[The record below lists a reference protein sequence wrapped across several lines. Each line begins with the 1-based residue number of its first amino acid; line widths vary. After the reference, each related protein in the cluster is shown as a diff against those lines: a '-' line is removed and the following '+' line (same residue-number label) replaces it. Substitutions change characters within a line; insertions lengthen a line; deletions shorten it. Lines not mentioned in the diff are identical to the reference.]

1 MSPVYLLDTNILSD
15 MVRNPA
21 GPANIRLA
29 LVGANTV
36 VTSVIVAGEL
46 RHGARRSGSATLT
59 AKVEGTLDRIP
70 VAGLDGF
77 ADQIYAEVRTALE
90 AAGTPI
96 SANDMWIASHAI
108 ALNCILVTA
117 NEREFRRVPGL
128 VVENWLG

>member
-15 MVRNPA
+15 MVRNPT
-21 GPANIRLA
+21 GPANVRLA
-29 LVGANTV
+29 LVGAGAV

-46 RHGARRSGSATLT
+46 RHGARRSGSETLIR
-59 AKVEGTLDRIP
+59 KVEGALARMP
-70 VAGLDGF
+70 VASLESD
-77 ADQIYAEVRTALE
+77 ADRIYAELRSTLE

-96 SANDMWIASHAI
+96 SANDMWIATHAL

-128 VVENWLG
+128 VVENWLT

>member
-21 GPANIRLA
+21 GPANLRLA
-29 LVGANTV
+29 LVGAEAV

-46 RHGARRSGSATLT
+46 RYGTLRSGSAPL
-59 AKVEGTLDRIP
+59 AARVEGTLARIP
-70 VAGLDGF
+70 VVPLQSD
-77 ADQIYAEVRTALE
+77 ADKFYAELRIALE

-96 SANDMWIASHAI
+96 SANDMWIAAHAL

-117 NEREFRRVPGL
+117 NEREFRRVPAL
-128 VVENWLG
+128 TVENWLT